1 MTDDHRLPPPSDA
14 APPSAPG
21 AEVDRLFGP
30 EGVRAVFEPVYDC
43 AGPLTVFGRE
53 ALMRGPRGLPFEG
66 PMLAFALAK
75 SMAVLE
81 ALDLRCFETALA
93 TAPADGLLFVNLH
106 PSTLTSVPDG
116 RILGPLR
123 ASGRDPGSVVV
134 EVIEHEAGGEASL
147 VAAVARLRKAGL
159 KVAVDDFGEGAAN
172 WRRVLQLHPDF
183 VKVDRWFV
191 QGAEDDPARRAVL
204 RAMAGFGAETGI
216 RIIAEGVDN
225 GRQLQVVRECGIFL
239 AQGHGME
246 ALASGREGPTRAVPM
261 PAPDLLLRRIDDF
274 DERRL
279 DELPWG
285 VIQLSPE
292 GVVLQYNRYEEGLA
306 GRRAAEVIG
315 RNFFTEVAPCTD
327 VKEFAGRFREGV
339 TRGALHETFD
349 FEMAFTPPRRVTV
362 TLYLSAATGTLWVF
376 VQG

>member
-1 MTDDHRLPPPSDA
+1 MTVPPTPAS
-14 APPSAPG
+14 
-21 AEVDRLFGP
+21 EVDRLFGP
-30 EGVRAVFEPVYDC
+30 EGIRAVFEPVYDC
-43 AGPLTVFGRE
+43 AGPLSVVGHE

-81 ALDLRCFETALA
+81 ELDLRCFETALA

-106 PSTLTSVPDG
+106 PSTLTSVPAE
-116 RILGPLR
+116 RILSLLG
-123 ASGRDPGSVVV
+123 ASGRPPATVVV
-134 EVIEHEAGGEASL
+134 EVVEHDAGGEAPL
-147 VAAVARLRKAGL
+147 VASVVRLRRAGL
-159 KVAVDDFGEGAAN
+159 KIAVDDFGEGAAN
-172 WRRVLQLHPDF
+172 LRRVLQFSPDF

-204 RAMAGFGAETGI
+204 RAVAGFGREIGI
-216 RIIAEGVDN
+216 RVIAEGVRDR
-225 GRQLQVVRECGIFL
+225 RQLETIRECGILL
-239 AQGHGME
+239 AQGHGMA
-246 ALASGREGPTRAVPM
+246 ALASGAEGPPQRLPVPS
-261 PAPDLLLRRIDDF
+261 PDLLLRRIDDF

-285 VIQLSPE
+285 VIQLSPD
-292 GVVLQYNRYEEGLA
+292 GTVLQYNRYEEGLA
-306 GRRAAEVIG
+306 GRRAADVIG

-327 VKEFAGRFREGV
+327 VQGFAGRFRDGV
-339 TRGALHETFD
+339 AAGALHETFD

-362 TLYLSAATGTLWVF
+362 TLFLSASTGTIWVF

>member
-1 MTDDHRLPPPSDA
+1 MTDERLPVPASGPL
-14 APPSAPG
+14 PSADPG

-30 EGVRAVFEPVYDC
+30 EGVRTVFEPLYDC
-43 AGPLTVFGRE
+43 AGPLTVVGRE

-106 PSTLTSVPDG
+106 PSTLTAVPAE
-116 RILGPLR
+116 RILCPLR
-123 ASGRDPGSVVV
+123 ACGRDPGSVVV
-134 EVIEHEAGGEASL
+134 EVIEHEAGGEAPL
-147 VAAVARLRKAGL
+147 VAAVARLKREGL
-159 KVAVDDFGEGAAN
+159 RVAVDDFGEGAAN
-172 WRRVLQLHPDF
+172 LRRVLQLKPDF

-204 RAMAGFGAETGI
+204 RAMAGFGAETGV
-216 RIIAEGVDN
+216 RVIAEGLDN
-225 GRQLQVVRECGIFL
+225 GRQLRAVRECGVL
-239 AQGHGME
+239 LVQGHGME
-246 ALASGREGPTRAVPM
+246 ALASGREPAARPAPA
-261 PAPDLLLRRIDDF
+261 PAPDLLLRRIDAF

-285 VIQLSPE
+285 VIQLSHE

-327 VKEFAGRFREGV
+327 VQEFAGRFREGV
-339 TRGALHETFD
+339 AAGALHATFD
-349 FEMAFTPPRRVTV
+349 FVMAFQPPRRVTV
-362 TLYLSAATGTLWVF
+362 TLYLSAATGTIWVF
-376 VQG
+376 VRG